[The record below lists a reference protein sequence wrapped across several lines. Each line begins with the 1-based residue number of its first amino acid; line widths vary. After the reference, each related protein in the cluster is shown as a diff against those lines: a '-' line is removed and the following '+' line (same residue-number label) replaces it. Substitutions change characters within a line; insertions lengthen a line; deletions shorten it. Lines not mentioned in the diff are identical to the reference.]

1 MTDFLR
7 NRFLSADLSYDE
19 CEICIV
25 GLPYDGTSSYRPGSR
40 FGPNA
45 IRKASWG
52 METYSPNLG
61 RDLGDLKICDIG
73 DLEIPF
79 GNKEMVLAKIRE
91 VIRKIIG
98 DGKYPVFLG
107 GEHLI
112 TLPIVKG
119 FRNHLEDLTVIQF
132 DAHADLRD
140 EYLGET
146 ISHCTVMRRVLEVIG
161 AGKLL
166 QFGIRSGSKEEFSYA
181 NTIGS
186 LCEFGQDG
194 FHRAL
199 RSIGDRPLYISLDLD
214 VLDPSILPGTG
225 NPEPGGID
233 FNEMIC
239 ALKILGKARVIG
251 FDIVELS
258 PNHDPSEVSSIVTSM
273 LVREMIL
280 NCWAK

>member
-1 MTDFLR
+1 MTDFQQ

-40 FGPNA
+40 FAPNA

-52 METYSPNLG
+52 METYSP
-61 RDLGDLKICDIG
+61 DLGQDLRDLKICDLG

-79 GNKEMVLAKIRE
+79 GNKELAFTKISE
-91 VIRKIIG
+91 AIRKIID
-98 DGKYPVFLG
+98 DGKYPVLLG

-112 TLPIVKG
+112 TLPIVEG
-119 FRNHLEDLTVIQF
+119 FRKRFGHLTVIQF
-132 DAHADLRD
+132 DAHTDLRN
-140 EYLGET
+140 EYLGDT
-146 ISHCTVMRRVLEVIG
+146 LCHSTVMKRILEIIG
-161 AGKLL
+161 AGQLF
-166 QFGIRSGSKEEFSYA
+166 QFGVRSGSKEEFSHA

-186 LCEFGQDG
+186 LYEFSEDG
-194 FHRAL
+194 LHRAL
-199 RSIGDRPLYISLDLD
+199 RSIGDSPLYISLDLD

-225 NPEPGGID
+225 NPEPGGVD
-233 FNEMIC
+233 FNEMIF

-251 FDIVELS
+251 FDVVELS
-258 PNHDPSEVSSIVTSM
+258 PNHDPSEVSSIVTSK

>member
-1 MTDFLR
+1 MTDFLQ
-7 NRFLSADLSYDE
+7 NRFLSAHLPYNE

-40 FGPNA
+40 FAPNA

-52 METYSPNLG
+52 METYSPRLG
-61 RDLGDLKICDIG
+61 RDLSDLKICDLG

-79 GNKEMVLAKIRE
+79 GNKEKALAKINE
-91 VIRKIIG
+91 MIQKIID
-98 DGKYPVFLG
+98 DGKYPVLLG

-112 TLPIVKG
+112 TLPTVEG
-119 FRNHLEDLTVIQF
+119 FRNRFGDLTVIQF
-132 DAHADLRD
+132 DAHTDLRD
-140 EYLGET
+140 EYLGESL
-146 ISHCTVMRRVLEVIG
+146 SHSTVMRRVLEIIG
-161 AGKLL
+161 PDKLF
-166 QFGIRSGSKEEFSYA
+166 QFGVRSGSKEEFGYA
-181 NTIGS
+181 TTIGS
-186 LCEFGQDG
+186 LHEFSEDG
-194 FHRAL
+194 IHRAL
-199 RSIGDRPLYISLDLD
+199 KSIGDRPLYMSLDLD

-233 FNEMIC
+233 FSEMTC

-251 FDIVELS
+251 FDVVELS
-258 PNHDPSEVSSIVTSM
+258 PNHDPSEVSSIVTSK

>member
-1 MTDFLR
+1 MTDFLQ
-7 NRFLSADLSYDE
+7 NRFLSADLSYDQ

-52 METYSPNLG
+52 METYSPNLH
-61 RDLGDLKICDIG
+61 RDLGDLKICDLG

-79 GNKEMVLAKIRE
+79 GNREMALSKIRE
-91 VIRKIIG
+91 MIQKIID
-98 DGKYPVFLG
+98 DGKYPVLLG

-112 TLPIVKG
+112 TLPIVEG
-119 FRNHLEDLTVIQF
+119 FRSRFDDLTVIQL

-146 ISHCTVMRRVLEVIG
+146 ISHSTVMRRVLEVVG
-161 AGKLL
+161 AGKVF
-166 QFGIRSGSKEEFSYA
+166 QFGVRSASKEEFSYA
-181 NTIGS
+181 NSIGS
-186 LCEFGQDG
+186 LYEFGEDG

-199 RSIGDRPLYISLDLD
+199 RSIGDKPLYISLDLD
-214 VLDPSILPGTG
+214 VLDPGILPGTG
-225 NPEPGGID
+225 NPEPGGIE

-239 ALKILGKARVIG
+239 GLKILGKARVIG

-258 PNHDPSEVSSIVTSM
+258 PNHDPSEVSSIVTSK

>member
-1 MTDFLR
+1 MTDFLQ
-7 NRFLSADLSYDE
+7 NRFLSADFSYEE

-25 GLPYDGTSSYRPGSR
+25 GLPYDGTSSYRPGAR

-61 RDLGDLKICDIG
+61 RDLGDLKICDLG

-79 GNKEMVLAKIRE
+79 GNKETALAKIKE
-91 VIRKIIG
+91 AIEKIID
-98 DGKYPVFLG
+98 DGKYPVLLG

-112 TLPIVKG
+112 TLPVVEG
-119 FRNHLEDLTVIQF
+119 FRNRFRDLAVVQF
-132 DAHADLRD
+132 DAHTDLRD

-146 ISHCTVMRRVLEVIG
+146 LSHSTVMRRVLEVIG
-161 AGKLL
+161 TGGLF
-166 QFGIRSGSKEEFSYA
+166 QFGVRSGSSEEFSYA
-181 NTIGS
+181 NDIGS
-186 LCEFGQDG
+186 LYDFSEDG
-194 FHRAL
+194 FHRAMK
-199 RSIGDRPLYISLDLD
+199 SIKDKPLYISLDLD

-239 ALKILGKARVIG
+239 GLQILGKARVIG
-251 FDIVELS
+251 FDVVELS
-258 PNHDPSEVSSIVTSM
+258 PNHDPSEVSSIVTSQ

-280 NCWAK
+280 NYWSK

>member
-1 MTDFLR
+1 MTEFLQ
-7 NRFLSADLSYDE
+7 NRFLSGDSSYEE

-52 METYSPNLG
+52 METYSHTLR
-61 RDLGDLKICDIG
+61 RDLGDLKICDLG

-79 GNKEMVLAKIRE
+79 GNKEMALAKIRE
-91 VIRKIIG
+91 AIGKIVD
-98 DGKYPVFLG
+98 DGKYPVLLG

-112 TLPIVKG
+112 TLPVVEG
-119 FRNHLEDLTVIQF
+119 FRSRFHDLAVVQL
-132 DAHADLRD
+132 DAHTDLRD

-146 ISHCTVMRRVLEVIG
+146 LSHSTVMRRVSEVVEDG
-161 AGKLL
+161 GLF
-166 QFGIRSGSKEEFSYA
+166 QFGARSGSREEFAYA

-186 LCEFGQDG
+186 LYDFTEDG
-194 FHRAL
+194 FNRAL
-199 RSIGDRPLYISLDLD
+199 KDINDKPLYISLDLD
-214 VLDPSILPGTG
+214 VLDPSLLPGTG

-233 FNEMIC
+233 FNEIIRG
-239 ALKILGKARVIG
+239 LQILARTRVIG
-251 FDIVELS
+251 FDVVELS
-258 PNHDPSEVSSIVTSM
+258 PDHDPSEVSSIVTAQ

-280 NCWAK
+280 NYWSK

>member
-1 MTDFLR
+1 MTDFLQ

-25 GLPYDGTSSYRPGSR
+25 GLPYDGTSSYRQGSR
-40 FGPNA
+40 FAPNA

-61 RDLGDLKICDIG
+61 RDLSDLRICDLG

-79 GNKEMVLAKIRE
+79 GNTEEALARIRE
-91 VIRKIIG
+91 VIQKIID
-98 DGKYPVFLG
+98 DGKYPVLLG

-112 TLPIVKG
+112 TLPIVEG
-119 FRNHLEDLTVIQF
+119 FRNRFGDLTVIQF
-132 DAHADLRD
+132 DAHTDLRD
-140 EYLGET
+140 EYLGEAL
-146 ISHCTVMRRVLEVIG
+146 SHNTVMRRVLEIIG
-161 AGKLL
+161 AEDLF
-166 QFGIRSGSKEEFSYA
+166 QFGVRSGSKEEFSYA

-186 LCEFGQDG
+186 LHEFSEDG
-194 FHRAL
+194 LHRAL
-199 RSIGDRPLYISLDLD
+199 RSIGDTPLYISLDLD

-233 FNEMIC
+233 FSEMIS

-251 FDIVELS
+251 FDVVELS
-258 PNHDPSEVSSIVTSM
+258 PDHDPSEVSSIVTSK

>member
-1 MTDFLR
+1 MTDFLQ
-7 NRFLSADLSYDE
+7 NRFLSADHSYDQ

-25 GLPYDGTSSYRPGSR
+25 GLPYDGTSSYRPGSW

-52 METYSPNLG
+52 METYSPNLH
-61 RDLGDLKICDIG
+61 RDLGDLKICDLG

-79 GNKEMVLAKIRE
+79 GNKEMALSKIRE
-91 VIRKIIG
+91 VIQKIID
-98 DGKYPVFLG
+98 DGKYPVLLG

-112 TLPIVKG
+112 TLPIVEG
-119 FRNHLEDLTVIQF
+119 FRSRFHDLTVIQL

-146 ISHCTVMRRVLEVIG
+146 ISHSTVMRRVLEVVG
-161 AGKLL
+161 SGKVF
-166 QFGIRSGSKEEFSYA
+166 QFGVRSASKEEFRHA

-186 LCEFGQDG
+186 LYEFGEDG

-239 ALKILGKARVIG
+239 GLKILGKARVIG

-258 PNHDPSEVSSIVTSM
+258 PNHDPSEVSSIVTSK

>member
-1 MTDFLR
+1 MTHFLQ
-7 NRFLSADLSYDE
+7 NHFLSGDSSYEE

-52 METYSPNLG
+52 METYSPGLQ
-61 RDLGDLKICDIG
+61 RDLADLKICDLG

-79 GNKEMVLAKIRE
+79 GNREMALAKIKE
-91 VIRKIIG
+91 AIGKIID

-107 GEHLI
+107 GEHLV
-112 TLPIVKG
+112 TLPIVEA
-119 FRNHLEDLTVIQF
+119 LLTRFPNLAVVQL

-146 ISHCTVMRRVLEVIG
+146 LSHSTVMRRVSEILEPG
-161 AGKLL
+161 GLF
-166 QFGIRSGSKEEFSYA
+166 QFGVRSGTREEFSYA
-181 NTIGS
+181 NTMGS
-186 LCEFGQDG
+186 LYDFTEDAFNKS
-194 FHRAL
+194 L
-199 RSIGDRPLYISLDLD
+199 RRINDKPLYISLDLD

-225 NPEPGGID
+225 NPEPGGVD
-233 FNEMIC
+233 FTEMIRF
-239 ALKILGKARVIG
+239 LQILAKARVIS
-251 FDIVELS
+251 FDVVELT
-258 PNHDPSEVSSIVTSM
+258 PNHDPSEVSSIVTSK

-280 NCWAK
+280 NYWQK

>member
-1 MTDFLR
+1 MTDFLQ
-7 NRFLSADLSYDE
+7 NRFLSADLSYDQ

-25 GLPYDGTSSYRPGSR
+25 GLPYDGTSSFRPGSR

-61 RDLGDLKICDIG
+61 RDLGDLKICDLG

-79 GNKEMVLAKIRE
+79 GNKEMALAKIRE
-91 VIRKIIG
+91 VIQKIID
-98 DGKYPVFLG
+98 DGKYPVLLG

-112 TLPIVKG
+112 TLPIVEG
-119 FRNHLEDLTVIQF
+119 FRNRFDDLAVIQL

-146 ISHCTVMRRVLEVIG
+146 ISHSTVMRRVLEVIG
-161 AGKLL
+161 AGKLS
-166 QFGIRSGSKEEFSYA
+166 QFGVRSASKEEFSYA

-186 LCEFGQDG
+186 LYEFGEDG

-225 NPEPGGID
+225 NPEPGGIG

-239 ALKILGKARVIG
+239 ALKILGKSRVIG

-258 PNHDPSEVSSIVTSM
+258 PNHDPSEVSSIVTSK

>member
-1 MTDFLR
+1 MTHFLQ
-7 NRFLSADLSYDE
+7 NHFLSGASSYEE

-52 METYSPNLG
+52 METYSPG
-61 RDLGDLKICDIG
+61 FQRDLADLKICDLG

-79 GNKEMVLAKIRE
+79 GNKEMALAKIKE
-91 VIRKIIG
+91 AIGKIID

-107 GEHLI
+107 GEHLV
-112 TLPIVKG
+112 TLPIVEALLTR
-119 FRNHLEDLTVIQF
+119 FRNLAVVQL

-146 ISHCTVMRRVLEVIG
+146 LSHSTVMRRVSEILE
-161 AGKLL
+161 AGGLF
-166 QFGIRSGSKEEFSYA
+166 QFGVRSGSREEFSYA
-181 NTIGS
+181 NTMGS
-186 LCEFGQDG
+186 LYDFTEDG
-194 FHRAL
+194 FNKAL
-199 RSIGDRPLYISLDLD
+199 RRINDKPLYISLDLD

-225 NPEPGGID
+225 NPEPGGVD
-233 FNEMIC
+233 FTEMIRF
-239 ALKILGKARVIG
+239 LQILAKARVIG
-251 FDIVELS
+251 FDVVELT
-258 PNHDPSEVSSIVTSM
+258 PNHDPSEVSSIVTSK

-280 NCWAK
+280 NYWQK

>member
-1 MTDFLR
+1 MTDFLQ
-7 NRFLSADLSYDE
+7 NRFLSADFSYEE

-25 GLPYDGTSSYRPGSR
+25 GLPYDGTSSYRPGAR

-61 RDLGDLKICDIG
+61 RDLGDLKICDLG

-79 GNKEMVLAKIRE
+79 GNKEMALGKIKE
-91 VIRKIIG
+91 AIEKIID
-98 DGKYPVFLG
+98 DGKYPVLLG

-112 TLPIVKG
+112 TLPVVEG
-119 FRNHLEDLTVIQF
+119 FRNRFRDLAVVQF
-132 DAHADLRD
+132 DAHTDLRD

-146 ISHCTVMRRVLEVIG
+146 LSHSTVMRRVLEVIG
-161 AGKLL
+161 TGGLF
-166 QFGIRSGSKEEFSYA
+166 QFGVRSGSSEEFSYA
-181 NTIGS
+181 NDIGS
-186 LCEFGQDG
+186 LYDFSEDG
-194 FHRAL
+194 VHRAM
-199 RSIGDRPLYISLDLD
+199 RSIKDKPLYISLDLD

-233 FNEMIC
+233 FNEMIRG
-239 ALKILGKARVIG
+239 LQILGEARVIG
-251 FDIVELS
+251 FDVVELS
-258 PNHDPSEVSSIVTSM
+258 PIHDPSEVSSIVTSQ

-280 NCWAK
+280 NYWSK

>member
-1 MTDFLR
+1 MTDFLQ
-7 NRFLSADLSYDE
+7 NRFLSADHSYDQ

-61 RDLGDLKICDIG
+61 RDLGDLKICDLG

-79 GNKEMVLAKIRE
+79 GNREIALSKIRE
-91 VIRKIIG
+91 VIQKIID
-98 DGKYPVFLG
+98 DGKYPVLLG

-112 TLPIVKG
+112 TLPIVEG
-119 FRNHLEDLTVIQF
+119 FRSRFDDLTVIQL

-146 ISHCTVMRRVLEVIG
+146 ISHSTVMRRVLEVVG
-161 AGKLL
+161 AGKVF
-166 QFGIRSGSKEEFSYA
+166 QFGVRSASKEEFSYA

-186 LCEFGQDG
+186 LYEFGEDG

-233 FNEMIC
+233 FNEMIF

-258 PNHDPSEVSSIVTSM
+258 PNHDPSEVSSIVTSK

>member
-1 MTDFLR
+1 MTEFLQ
-7 NRFLSADLSYDE
+7 NRFLSGDSSYEE

-52 METYSPNLG
+52 METYSHTLR
-61 RDLGDLKICDIG
+61 RDLGDLKICDLG

-79 GNKEMVLAKIRE
+79 GNKEMALAKIRE
-91 VIRKIIG
+91 AIGKIVD
-98 DGKYPVFLG
+98 DGKYPVLLG

-112 TLPIVKG
+112 TLPVVEG
-119 FRNHLEDLTVIQF
+119 FRSRFHDLAVVQL
-132 DAHADLRD
+132 DAHTDLRD

-146 ISHCTVMRRVLEVIG
+146 LSHSTVMRRVSEVVEDG
-161 AGKLL
+161 GLF
-166 QFGIRSGSKEEFSYA
+166 QFGARSGSREEFAYA

-186 LCEFGQDG
+186 LYDFTEDG
-194 FHRAL
+194 FNRAL
-199 RSIGDRPLYISLDLD
+199 KGINDKPLYISLDLD
-214 VLDPSILPGTG
+214 VLDPSLLPGTG

-233 FNEMIC
+233 FNEIIRG
-239 ALKILGKARVIG
+239 LQILARTRVIG
-251 FDIVELS
+251 FDVVELS
-258 PNHDPSEVSSIVTSM
+258 PDHDPSEVSSIVTAQ

-280 NCWAK
+280 NYWSK

>member
-1 MTDFLR
+1 
-7 NRFLSADLSYDE
+7 
-19 CEICIV
+19 
-25 GLPYDGTSSYRPGSR
+25 
-40 FGPNA
+40 
-45 IRKASWG
+45 
-52 METYSPNLG
+52 METYSPNLH
-61 RDLGDLKICDIG
+61 RDLGDLKICDLG

-79 GNKEMVLAKIRE
+79 GNKEVALSKIRE
-91 VIRKIIG
+91 VIQKIID
-98 DGKYPVFLG
+98 DGKYPVLLG

-112 TLPIVKG
+112 TLPIVEG
-119 FRNHLEDLTVIQF
+119 FRSHFHDLTVIQL

-146 ISHCTVMRRVLEVIG
+146 ISHSTVMRRVLEVVG
-161 AGKLL
+161 SGNVF
-166 QFGIRSGSKEEFSYA
+166 QFGVRSANKEEFSYA

-186 LCEFGQDG
+186 LYEFGEDG

-199 RSIGDRPLYISLDLD
+199 RSIGDKPLYISLDLD

-251 FDIVELS
+251 CDIVELS
-258 PNHDPSEVSSIVTSM
+258 PNHDPSEVSSIVTSK

>member
-1 MTDFLR
+1 MTEFLQ
-7 NRFLSADLSYDE
+7 NRFLSGDSSYEE

-52 METYSPNLG
+52 METYSHTLR
-61 RDLGDLKICDIG
+61 RDLGDLKICDLG

-79 GNKEMVLAKIRE
+79 GNKEMALAKIRE
-91 VIRKIIG
+91 AIGKIVD
-98 DGKYPVFLG
+98 DGKYPVLLG

-112 TLPIVKG
+112 TLPVVEG
-119 FRNHLEDLTVIQF
+119 FRSRFHDLAVVQL
-132 DAHADLRD
+132 DAHTDLRD

-146 ISHCTVMRRVLEVIG
+146 LSHSTVMRRVSEVVEDG
-161 AGKLL
+161 GLF
-166 QFGIRSGSKEEFSYA
+166 QFGARSGSREEFAYA

-186 LCEFGQDG
+186 LYDFTEDAFN
-194 FHRAL
+194 RAL
-199 RSIGDRPLYISLDLD
+199 KGINDKPLYISLDLD
-214 VLDPSILPGTG
+214 VLDPSLLPGTG

-233 FNEMIC
+233 FNEIIRG
-239 ALKILGKARVIG
+239 LQILARTRVIG
-251 FDIVELS
+251 FDVVELS
-258 PNHDPSEVSSIVTSM
+258 PDHDPSEVSSIVTAQ

-280 NCWAK
+280 NYWSK

>member
-1 MTDFLR
+1 MTDFLQ
-7 NRFLSADLSYDE
+7 NRFLSADFSYEE

-25 GLPYDGTSSYRPGSR
+25 GLPYDGTSSYRPGAR

-61 RDLGDLKICDIG
+61 RDLGDLKICDLG

-79 GNKEMVLAKIRE
+79 GNKETALAKIKE
-91 VIRKIIG
+91 AIEKIID
-98 DGKYPVFLG
+98 DGKYPVLLG

-112 TLPIVKG
+112 TLPVVEG
-119 FRNHLEDLTVIQF
+119 FRNRFRDLAVVQF
-132 DAHADLRD
+132 DAHTDLRD

-146 ISHCTVMRRVLEVIG
+146 LSHSTVMRRVLEVIG
-161 AGKLL
+161 TGRLF
-166 QFGIRSGSKEEFSYA
+166 QFGVRSGSSEEFSYA
-181 NTIGS
+181 NDIGS
-186 LCEFGQDG
+186 LYDFSEDG
-194 FHRAL
+194 FHRAMK
-199 RSIGDRPLYISLDLD
+199 SIKDKPLYISLDLD

-239 ALKILGKARVIG
+239 GLQILGKARVIG
-251 FDIVELS
+251 FDVVELS
-258 PNHDPSEVSSIVTSM
+258 PNHDPSEVSSIVTSQ

-280 NCWAK
+280 NYWSK

>member
-1 MTDFLR
+1 MTHFLQ
-7 NRFLSADLSYDE
+7 NHFLSGDSSYEE

-52 METYSPNLG
+52 METYSPGLQ
-61 RDLGDLKICDIG
+61 RDLADLKICDLG

-79 GNKEMVLAKIRE
+79 GNREMALAKIKE
-91 VIRKIIG
+91 AIGKIID

-107 GEHLI
+107 GEHLV
-112 TLPIVKG
+112 TLPIVEA
-119 FRNHLEDLTVIQF
+119 LLTRFPNLAVVQL

-146 ISHCTVMRRVLEVIG
+146 LSHSTVMRRVSEILEPG
-161 AGKLL
+161 GLF
-166 QFGIRSGSKEEFSYA
+166 QFGVRSGTREEFSYA
-181 NTIGS
+181 NTMGS
-186 LCEFGQDG
+186 LYDFTEDG
-194 FHRAL
+194 FNKSL
-199 RSIGDRPLYISLDLD
+199 RRINDKPLYISLDLD

-225 NPEPGGID
+225 NPEPGGVD
-233 FNEMIC
+233 FTEMIRF
-239 ALKILGKARVIG
+239 LQILAKARVIG
-251 FDIVELS
+251 FDVVELT
-258 PNHDPSEVSSIVTSM
+258 PNHDPSEVSSIVTSK

-280 NCWAK
+280 NYWQK

>member
-1 MTDFLR
+1 
-7 NRFLSADLSYDE
+7 
-19 CEICIV
+19 
-25 GLPYDGTSSYRPGSR
+25 
-40 FGPNA
+40 
-45 IRKASWG
+45 

-61 RDLGDLKICDIG
+61 RDLADLKICDLG

-79 GNKEMVLAKIRE
+79 GNREMALSKIRE
-91 VIRKIIG
+91 VIQKIID
-98 DGKYPVFLG
+98 DGKYPVLLG
-107 GEHLI
+107 GEHLV
-112 TLPIVKG
+112 TLPIVEG
-119 FRNHLEDLTVIQF
+119 FRSRFDELTVIQL

-146 ISHCTVMRRVLEVIG
+146 ISHSTVMRRVLEVVG
-161 AGKLL
+161 PGKVF
-166 QFGIRSGSKEEFSYA
+166 QFGVRSASKEEFSYA
-181 NTIGS
+181 NTIGN
-186 LCEFGQDG
+186 LYEFGEDG

-233 FNEMIC
+233 FNEMIR

-258 PNHDPSEVSSIVTSM
+258 PNHDPSEVSSIVTSK
-273 LVREMIL
+273 LAREMIL

>member
-1 MTDFLR
+1 M
-7 NRFLSADLSYDE
+7 A
-19 CEICIV
+19 
-25 GLPYDGTSSYRPGSR
+25 
-40 FGPNA
+40 
-45 IRKASWG
+45 
-52 METYSPNLG
+52 
-61 RDLGDLKICDIG
+61 
-73 DLEIPF
+73 
-79 GNKEMVLAKIRE
+79 LAKIRE
-91 VIRKIIG
+91 VIQKIID
-98 DGKYPVFLG
+98 DGKYPVLLG

-112 TLPIVKG
+112 TLPIVEG
-119 FRNHLEDLTVIQF
+119 FRNRFDDLAVIQL

-146 ISHCTVMRRVLEVIG
+146 ISHSTVMRRVLEVIG
-161 AGKLL
+161 AGKLS
-166 QFGIRSGSKEEFSYA
+166 QFGVRSASKEEFSYA

-186 LCEFGQDG
+186 LYEFGEDG

-239 ALKILGKARVIG
+239 ALKILGKTRVIG

-258 PNHDPSEVSSIVTSM
+258 PNHDPSEVSSIVTSK

>member
-1 MTDFLR
+1 MRDFFQ
-7 NRFLSADLSYDE
+7 NRFLSADHPYNE

-40 FGPNA
+40 FAPNA

-52 METYSPNLG
+52 METYSPHLG
-61 RDLGDLKICDIG
+61 RDLSDLKICDLG

-79 GNKEMVLAKIRE
+79 GNKEKVLARINE
-91 VIRKIIG
+91 AVQKIID
-98 DGKYPVFLG
+98 DGKYPVLLG

-112 TLPIVKG
+112 TLPIVEG
-119 FRNHLEDLTVIQF
+119 FGRRFGDLTVIQF
-132 DAHADLRD
+132 DAHTDLRD
-140 EYLGET
+140 EYLGEGL
-146 ISHCTVMRRVLEVIG
+146 SHSTVMRRILKIIG
-161 AGKLL
+161 AGKLF
-166 QFGIRSGSKEEFSYA
+166 QFGVRSGSKEEFSYA

-186 LCEFGQDG
+186 LHEFSEDG
-194 FHRAL
+194 LNAAL
-199 RSIGDRPLYISLDLD
+199 GSIGDRPLYISLDLD
-214 VLDPSILPGTG
+214 VLDPSVVPGTG

-233 FNEMIC
+233 FNEMIS

-251 FDIVELS
+251 FDVVELS
-258 PNHDPSEVSSIVTSM
+258 PDHDPSEVSSIVTSK